1 MFKRTAVSTALAM
14 AFGGLLMGS
23 AMSTLAQER
32 ALERVEIT
40 GSNIKRVDSEGATP
54 VKVVTRKEIEKIG
67 AASVGELLNTLTT
80 MAGSDDSTFSLD
92 PTSSGFQGA
101 AMTGFD
107 NGDTLVLLNGKRLSK
122 YPVGGTSVDL
132 NSIPMAIIERIEVLR
147 DGASATYGS
156 DAIAGVVN
164 VITRKN
170 FQGASIGV
178 GYGESSRGDGK
189 RDRVSLTGGYGNI
202 DSDGFNVV
210 ASFEKSKIGEI
221 LNRDREI
228 TRSADLRPYGLAD
241 DRLPTSPEPN
251 LLLTGLSDDDPGLYR
266 PIRPC
271 AAPLPPEGVSVESAQ
286 PGKVCAFDPNS
297 TTLLQPKVVST
308 SFFVAGNVRLGSE
321 LNLKTEYVRKEKE
334 SGNYLNPQPIS
345 NLVSKTDSRNPT
357 VGTPIAQ
364 DVIWF
369 FRSTDPRLF
378 RQKNIELKSDRL
390 LAEVSGTFGNYDIS
404 ADISRAKSSYKETG
418 SGYFVNSLFTRA
430 VQRGD
435 IDPFTPGKLDPNFLV
450 TLTASP
456 VRVAETQNDIASAK
470 MSGDLFSTEA
480 GSVMFAAGVSYNEEK
495 YTNTPD
501 PLQAG
506 GLLRGDPRLAFVNAE
521 RKNAA
526 GFGEVV
532 LPLTKSLEVTGALRV
547 DKYSD
552 FGNTVNPKLAM
563 KFQAAPEVLVRGSFG
578 KGFRAPSLEDL
589 YATDVSGFPNVT
601 DFQGCTLLNIP
612 SDKCASKQ
620 VFTLTTSN
628 SSLLP
633 EKSEAITMGMV
644 LQPERDLMMTFDFVS
659 IQKKNAVESLSAQ
672 TILDNPNVSVPG
684 VGQLRDLVRRLPNG
698 QLVPDATVP
707 VITAPTANLAS
718 LKTDTL
724 DIGLQWSVPVLG
736 VKTTLGNSLTY
747 LISRTKSPLPGLPEA
762 EYRGLAGFPEWRN
775 VFQFSADVANWNF
788 TSYVR
793 TVSGFYDVDEP
804 SALFP
809 TTRRV
814 DSWTTLDAV
823 LSYSG
828 FYGKNSRIDFG
839 VKNLLDKDPPLSTA
853 RNTSNKID
861 FVHSAVG
868 RYFQVGAT
876 IGF

>member
-14 AFGGLLMGS
+14 AFGGLLMGL
-23 AMSTLAQER
+23 ATPTLAQER
-32 ALERVEIT
+32 TLERVEIT
-40 GSNIKRVDSEGATP
+40 GSNIRRVESEGATP

-164 VITRKN
+164 IITRKN
-170 FQGASIGV
+170 FQGGSVSV

-202 DSDGFNVV
+202 DTDGFNIV
-210 ASFEKSKIGEI
+210 ASFEKGKVGEI

-251 LLLTGLSDDDPGLYR
+251 LLLVDSNLYQ

-271 AAPLPPEGVSVESAQ
+271 AAPLPAEGVPVESAQ

-297 TTLLQPKVVST
+297 TTLLQPKVEST
-308 SFFVAGNVRLGSE
+308 SFFFAGNVKLGSD
-321 LNLKTEYVRKEKE
+321 LNFRGEYVRKDKE

-345 NLVSKTDSRNPT
+345 NSVEKTDRRNPT
-357 VGTPIAQ
+357 FGSASPE

-390 LAEVSGTFGNYDIS
+390 LAEVSGMLGNYDFS

-418 SGYFVNSLFTRA
+418 SGYFVNSLFTQAIRN
-430 VQRGD
+430 GD
-435 IDPFTPGKLDPNFLV
+435 IDPFTPGKLDPNFLL

-470 MSGDLFSTEA
+470 VSGDLFSTEA
-480 GSVMFAAGVSYNEEK
+480 GSVMFAAGVGYNEEK
-495 YTNTPD
+495 YINTPD

-506 GLLRGDPRLAFVNAE
+506 GLLRGDPRLAFVSAA

-601 DFQGCTLLNIP
+601 DFQGCALLGVAP
-612 SDKCASKQ
+612 EDCGSKQ

-628 SSLLP
+628 ASLLP

-644 LQPERDLMMTFDFVS
+644 LQPVKDLMMTFDFVS

-672 TILDNPNVSVPG
+672 TILDNPDVSVPG
-684 VGQLRDLVRRLPNG
+684 VGRLRDLVRRLPNG

-707 VITAPTANLAS
+707 VVTASTANLAS

-724 DIGLQWSVPVLG
+724 DVGLQWTTPVLG

-775 VFQFSADVANWNF
+775 VFQFSADVANWNL

-804 SALFP
+804 SALFS

-828 FYGKNSRIDFG
+828 FYGKSSRIDFG

-868 RYFQVGAT
+868 RYFQIGAT